1 MRRQEDAILL
11 GLAAALLFAAG
22 SAGMQ
27 AAGAAGDG
35 VEVLETVGFFDSRGT
50 YTVVGSVKN
59 HEPYH
64 IVPRITVSVLDGGAT
79 VTESF
84 LHMPVAPSGE
94 MPFRVGLAVSGD
106 SPILLA
112 PEVSYVAIQRS
123 PTSIQVIYDETLI
136 VHGDGHL
143 TGRVINVGND
153 TMRNVSILAVMH
165 GTDHRVLDAGRSA
178 EPIGSMGPGEILGF
192 SMYPDP
198 AVSEEI
204 FYYSCFAITDSFVK
218 PVYTERNGSKFYF
231 RYESGSWY
239 AYPAFNEAGTELR
252 MRTQNS
258 FPLETYAN
266 FEFPVFDEGERFA
279 VFVNGQQKE
288 IIQSVDEWGSWHVA
302 FVVDAR
308 ESGDILITGFEE
320 GWELGDSILIP
331 DWMRTNAL
339 WWSGQEGG
347 DEVFL
352 MGIKFLVDEGIIQG
366 AGSTGDA
373 AVPGWVKWVAALW
386 ADGQIDDA
394 TFVAGMEYL
403 IGAGVIRV

>member
-1 MRRQEDAILL
+1 MVLL
-11 GLAAALLFAAG
+11 GLAAALLFASGAVG
-22 SAGMQ
+22 LQ
-27 AAGAAGDG
+27 PQTAGAAGYG
-35 VEVLETVGFFDSRGT
+35 VEVLETASFFDSHGT
-50 YTVVGSVKN
+50 YTVVGSIKN
-59 HEPYH
+59 HEPHH

-123 PTSIQVIYDETLI
+123 PTSIQVIYDGTLI
-136 VHGDGHL
+136 VHDDGHL

-153 TMRNVSILAVMH
+153 TMHNVSILAVMH

-339 WWSGQEGG
+339 WWSGQEGS

-403 IGAGVIRV
+403 IGAGAIRV